1 MIINIGLVEDS
12 YFALSLY
19 KEFFQNFKD
28 IRLVFAVSS
37 ILEISKIHVQP
48 APPPDVILLDISLKD
63 ERGTDYIPFL
73 KQKFPGVK
81 VVMLTA
87 SDSEEDLLESL
98 RAGACGYVVKEN
110 NLFEIYT
117 ALKKVVDNGA
127 FICSRA
133 AEKIV
138 GTIQKRHDLSL
149 TELLTKREME
159 MIEHVKNGS
168 SYKEIAQRMF
178 ITTYTVNHHMK
189 KIFKK
194 LHVSS
199 KSELISKLWSKNI

>member
-1 MIINIGLVEDS
+1 MIINVGLVEDN

-28 IRLVFAVSS
+28 IRLLFAASS
-37 ILEISKIHVQP
+37 IEEISKTYSMQ
-48 APPPDVILLDISLKD
+48 APHPDIVLLDISLKN

-73 KQKFPGVK
+73 KQQYPEVK

-110 NLFEIYT
+110 NLFEVYT
-117 ALKKVVDNGA
+117 ALKKVIDNGA

-133 AEKIV
+133 AERIV

-159 MIEHVKNGS
+159 MIEHIKQGS

-189 KIFKK
+189 KIYKK
-194 LHVSS
+194 LKVSS
-199 KSELISKLWSKNI
+199 KSELISKLWSKDL

>member
-1 MIINIGLVEDS
+1 MIISIGLVEDS

-28 IRLVFAVSS
+28 IRLLFAVSS
-37 ILEISKIHVQP
+37 IEEIFKVHSIP
-48 APPPDVILLDISLKD
+48 ATPPDIILLDISLKT

-110 NLFEIYT
+110 NLFEVYS

-138 GTIQKRHDLSL
+138 GTIQKRHDLFL

-159 MIEHVKNGS
+159 MIEHVKQGS

-199 KSELISKLWSKNI
+199 KSELVSKLWSKNI

>member
-28 IRLVFAVSS
+28 IRLVFAISS
-37 ILEISKIHVQP
+37 IEEMAKIQLQQV
-48 APPPDVILLDISLKD
+48 PPPDVILLDISLKD
-63 ERGTDYIPFL
+63 ERGTDHIPFL
-73 KQKFPGVK
+73 KQKFPEVK
-81 VVMLTA
+81 VLMLTA

-138 GTIQKRHDLSL
+138 GAIQKRHDLTL

-159 MIEHVKNGS
+159 MIEHVKNGW

>member
-1 MIINIGLVEDS
+1 MFINIGLIDDN
-12 YFALSLY
+12 YFALNLY

-37 ILEISKIHVQP
+37 MEDVAKIHSIQSFL
-48 APPPDVILLDISLKD
+48 PDIILLDISLKN
-63 ERGTDYIPFL
+63 ERGTDYILFL
-73 KQKFPGVK
+73 KQKYPEVK

-98 RAGACGYVVKEN
+98 RAGACGYIVKEN
-110 NLFEIYT
+110 NLFEVYT
-117 ALKKVVDNGA
+117 ALKMVVENGA

-133 AEKIV
+133 AERII
-138 GTIQKRHDLSL
+138 GTIQRRHDLSL

-159 MIEHVKNGS
+159 MIEHIKSGS

-178 ITTYTVNHHMK
+178 ITTYTVNHHLK